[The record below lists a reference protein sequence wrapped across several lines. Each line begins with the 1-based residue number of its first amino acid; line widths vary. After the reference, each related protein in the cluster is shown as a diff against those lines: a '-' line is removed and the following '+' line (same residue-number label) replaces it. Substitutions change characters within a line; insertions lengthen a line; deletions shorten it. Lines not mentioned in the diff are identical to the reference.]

1 MMITEDFKAIFSR
14 HADTPDPINATV
26 LQQAAPVLQ
35 AAADPGR
42 STPQTPELHR
52 QGGREAQGGREG
64 GRNWRG
70 RNIVTVASTIEYGHY
85 GRCII

>member
-1 MMITEDFKAIFSR
+1 MITEDFKAVFSR
-14 HADTPDPINATV
+14 HADTPDPISAAE
-26 LQQAAPVLQ
+26 LQQTAPVLQ
-35 AAADPGR
+35 AIAVPGR
-42 STPQTPELHR
+42 PTPQTPELHK

-64 GRNWRG
+64 GRNWKG

>member
-1 MMITEDFKAIFSR
+1 MDSVGPHCGCDA
-14 HADTPDPINATV
+14 AV
-26 LQQAAPVLQ
+26 LQQTVTALQ

-42 STPQTPELHR
+42 PTPQTQELHR
-52 QGGREAQGGREG
+52 QGGREAHGGREG